1 MIIWAFKIKK
11 TKRWYKIS
19 ILNWFNDFVYCKN
32 ENDLLKLYRISNEYN
47 ISKYKDDIK
56 YYIKNGFLSYYK

>member
-1 MIIWAFKIKK
+1 MIIWVFKIKN

-56 YYIKNGFLSYYK
+56 YYMKNNFLSY